1 MARKSLE
8 IEDATDTRRGGGVR
22 GGSTIVAPTG
32 GPKVLQGPGDLEP
45 EWGESGRS
53 GRAADLPAGRDV
65 RALADTDWRINLE
78 RNAAR
83 DKEAIG
89 IPKALDGTPWVKS
102 ERY

>member
-1 MARKSLE
+1 MKSLE

-32 GPKVLQGPGDLEP
+32 GVKNYQGPGDLEP
-45 EWGESGRS
+45 PWGESGKS
-53 GRAADLPAGRDV
+53 GRAADLPGDWDARK
-65 RALADTDWRINLE
+65 AADTDWRIRLE

-89 IPKALDGTPWVKS
+89 IPKALDGTPWLKS
-102 ERY
+102 NKE